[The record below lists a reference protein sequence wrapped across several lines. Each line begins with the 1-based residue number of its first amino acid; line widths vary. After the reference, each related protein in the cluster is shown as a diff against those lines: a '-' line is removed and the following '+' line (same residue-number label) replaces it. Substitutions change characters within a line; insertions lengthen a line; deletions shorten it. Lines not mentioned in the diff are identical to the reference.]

1 MKRILIS
8 LIVSFSVFLASAQ
21 KQNNLD
27 TIDTRTLLKY
37 AYMYRFGINTDVNLG
52 KAAYIYKHL
61 ARKKNVDGMRELG
74 KMYLKG
80 EGIKQNKKY
89 AYRLLRG
96 AAECNDAKSMC
107 ILAEMYQHG
116 NGLKQNYTKAANLYK
131 DADALGNAQ
140 GSYGAGYLL
149 YKGMGVKQD
158 YAKAEKYLL
167 KGSAKGHAGCD
178 FLLGTYY
185 AYGFGGEPDY
195 NKAEKYYNKAVKN
208 GHGWTV
214 DMTKLNRLDSIKKL
228 NSVTHKNWEN
238 TKKSY
243 LKAHKLKSIN
253 SAIIPNGK
261 WTGKIYTY
269 DWSET
274 RILKEENAMF
284 DIMQEDSALSL
295 KWSKNDSILTVS
307 VLDEKNEDYWLKSH
321 ITKEEQAYGMI
332 ISNIKLSSLS
342 ENSLYVKLTAVSMKT
357 RERLKPRIAVLNK
370 VSTTA
375 MNNVDL
381 TYEILKIAPIHVDGN
396 TFTVKISASK
406 ECMAKFSIYNVSGA
420 EVFDCGSKQLNCGIN
435 EISIDA
441 PLTKG
446 IYVLNV
452 ECNKV
457 RKTMKFTHL

>member
-1 MKRILIS
+1 
-8 LIVSFSVFLASAQ
+8 
-21 KQNNLD
+21 
-27 TIDTRTLLKY
+27 
-37 AYMYRFGINTDVNLG
+37 
-52 KAAYIYKHL
+52 
-61 ARKKNVDGMRELG
+61 
-74 KMYLKG
+74 
-80 EGIKQNKKY
+80 
-89 AYRLLRG
+89 
-96 AAECNDAKSMC
+96 
-107 ILAEMYQHG
+107 MYQHG

-131 DADALGNAQ
+131 DADSLGNAQ

-158 YAKAEKYLL
+158 YAEAEKYLL

-274 RILKEENAMF
+274 RILKEENTMF
-284 DIMQEDSALSL
+284 DIIQEDSALSL

-332 ISNIKLSSLS
+332 IS
-342 ENSLYVKLTAVSMKT
+342 VSM
-357 RERLKPRIAVLNK
+357 LKGTTWIADYSNENK
-370 VSTTA
+370 VYK
-375 MNNVDL
+375 M
-381 TYEILKIAPIHVDGN
+381 
-396 TFTVKISASK
+396 TFTTSEYICNIEFPRLGKTKKITYPYYLSPINSN
-406 ECMAKFSIYNVSGA
+406 KF
-420 EVFDCGSKQLNCGIN
+420 E
-435 EISIDA
+435 
-441 PLTKG
+441 
-446 IYVLNV
+446 
-452 ECNKV
+452 
-457 RKTMKFTHL
+457 